1 MKGLYKT
8 LFLLFLTAAFLCT
21 SMPDVGEA
29 AGAKKGDA
37 SEWLHSLALPDAVR
51 SEFLDKLSKA
61 SPGKAQGWV
70 VSDAGAVYVLG
81 AVPVPQDDEPELQVS
96 LEAEALNRSALEAVT
111 LMARHMAEGRLDK
124 RKFEDEDA
132 ADYAL
137 GSYYRE
143 AWKGGAQSQS
153 NVFGKMAVT
162 LLWVDAALRNRLL
175 AEALPEKRLT
185 VSYCERLYQRGSELM
200 QSGDYE
206 GALSVFHKIHYLEWA
221 NVGAYLDAAECF
233 LKGKKNGDAVLLLQ
247 ELLRTLEAKM
257 TPGEM
262 ARAGRLLFRGG
273 NTEEG
278 FAALERACIMAG
290 ILVP

>member
-1 MKGLYKT
+1 MKGFYKN
-8 LFLLFLTAAFLCT
+8 LFLLFLTAVFLCT
-21 SMPDVGEA
+21 SMPDAGEA
-29 AGAKKGDA
+29 AGARKGDV
-37 SEWLHSLALPDAVR
+37 SGWLRSLALPDAVR
-51 SEFLDKLSKA
+51 NEFGEALNKA
-61 SPGKAQGWV
+61 SPDKAQGWV
-70 VSDAGAVYVLG
+70 LSDAGSVYVLG

-96 LEAEALNRSALEAVT
+96 LEAEALNRSALKAVT
-111 LMARHMAEGRLDK
+111 LMARYMAEGRLDK

-137 GSYYRE
+137 GSYYQE
-143 AWKGGAQSQS
+143 AWEGGVQSQS
-153 NVFGKMAVT
+153 DVFGKMALT
-162 LLWVDAALRNRLL
+162 LLRVDASLRNRLL

-185 VSYCERLYQRGSELM
+185 VSYCERLYRRGSELM
-200 QSGDYE
+200 KSGDYE

-233 LKGKKNGDAVLLLQ
+233 LRVKKNGDAVLLLQ

-273 NTEEG
+273 STEEG
-278 FAALERACIMAG
+278 FAALERACVMAG